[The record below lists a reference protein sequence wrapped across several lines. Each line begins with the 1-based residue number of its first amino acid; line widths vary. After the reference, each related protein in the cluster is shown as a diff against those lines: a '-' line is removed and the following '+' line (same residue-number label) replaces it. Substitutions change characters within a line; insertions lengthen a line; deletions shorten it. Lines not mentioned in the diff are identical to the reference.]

1 MGVRVFLVLI
11 CCVVRLICLLYYQYI
26 YIFFCIFLNY
36 YFFKFFLYHLVLF
49 DHCACAVYVYNIQ
62 IVRNLIKIISPHLFP
77 IFYSD
82 YKTSIE
88 NREQV
93 RRSNFNQIGSS
104 GPLLCKSV
112 LTQIFFVRYTTEQQ
126 NTVQKQITIAITYLF
141 NNENSVIRS
150 NEETIGTVRKENRK
164 MDRNT
169 QIHDRSLSWLDIG
182 ISIIM

>member
-26 YIFFCIFLNY
+26 YIFFYIFLYFFNY
-36 YFFKFFLYHLVLF
+36 YIFKFVLYHLVLF
-49 DHCACAVYVYNIQ
+49 DYCACAVYVYNIQ

-77 IFYSD
+77 IFNSD

-104 GPLLCKSV
+104 GPLFCKSV

-126 NTVQKQITIAITYLF
+126 NKVQKQITIAITFY
-141 NNENSVIRS
+141 STMKTAS
-150 NEETIGTVRKENRK
+150 
-164 MDRNT
+164 
-169 QIHDRSLSWLDIG
+169 
-182 ISIIM
+182 